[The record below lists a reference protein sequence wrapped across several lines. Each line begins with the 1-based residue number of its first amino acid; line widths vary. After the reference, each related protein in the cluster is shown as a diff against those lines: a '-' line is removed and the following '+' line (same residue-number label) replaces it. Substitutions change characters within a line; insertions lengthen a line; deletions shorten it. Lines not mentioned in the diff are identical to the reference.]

1 MRVVHGCNN
10 QRGTWATCHCPI
22 GDREEHSR
30 PRRRSI
36 GEERKEP
43 SVTRTTTLTMLAAI
57 TLIAAACVGS
67 TDNSASDEATTE
79 APPSTTTSTSRPPTA
94 EAASSALPTGPSA
107 LDDPGSAEFPEPLVP
122 LAEII
127 SGGPPPDGIPPI
139 DDPVFLDVAD
149 NLEILDPAEPVVALE
164 VNGDARAYPIRAM
177 IWHEIVNDTVG
188 GVPVSVTYCPLCNS
202 AVTYRRVIDGVETTF
217 GTSGRLFASALVMYD
232 RATESL
238 WTHFDGKAVVGVL
251 TGTQLEAI
259 GSPLMAW
266 GDFVAAYPAGKVL
279 DWNST
284 GFRRDYGRNP
294 YEGYDDDSTQPFL
307 FRGALDDRGLAKQR
321 VVGIALDDEAVAYDL
336 NALSEGEATA
346 TNIIVAERKLVIL
359 WKAGQASALDEGILQ
374 DGRDVGSVGVFSR
387 VVDGQTLTFVADG
400 DQFVDEETRSVWLIS
415 GEAIS
420 GPHEG
425 STLDRIEH
433 LDTFWFSWS
442 TYQPETILIGG

>member
-1 MRVVHGCNN
+1 
-10 QRGTWATCHCPI
+10 
-22 GDREEHSR
+22 
-30 PRRRSI
+30 
-36 GEERKEP
+36 
-43 SVTRTTTLTMLAAI
+43 MLATFAAI
-57 TLIAAACVGS
+57 ALFAAACGAS
-67 TDNSASDEATTE
+67 TDDSVTEEATGATTSPTTASTSTTVTEDAASD
-79 APPSTTTSTSRPPTA
+79 
-94 EAASSALPTGPSA
+94 ALPTGPSA
-107 LDDPGSAEFPEPLVP
+107 LDDPGSSEFPEPLVP

-188 GVPVSVTYCPLCNS
+188 SVPVSVTYCPLCNS
-202 AVTYRRVIDGVETTF
+202 AVTYRREINGVETTF

-238 WTHFDGKAVVGVL
+238 WTHFDGQAVVGVL

-266 GDFVAAYPAGKVL
+266 GDFRFAYPTGKIL
-279 DWNST
+279 DWNES
-284 GFRRDYGRNP
+284 GFSRDYGRNP
-294 YEGYDDDSTQPFL
+294 YEGYDDDTTQPFL

-321 VVGIALDDEAVAYDL
+321 VVGIVVDDEAVAYDL
-336 NALSEGEATA
+336 NLLTDGEATA
-346 TNIIVAERKLVIL
+346 TNIGVADQDLVIL
-359 WKAGQASALDEGILQ
+359 WKAGQASALDTGVLDE
-374 DGRDVGSVGVFSR
+374 GRDVGSVGVFSR
-387 VVDGQTLTFVADG
+387 IVDGRSLTFIAEG
-400 DQFVDEETRSVWLIS
+400 EQFVDEETGSVWLIS

-420 GPHEG
+420 GTFEG
-425 STLDRIEH
+425 SRLELVEH

-442 TYQPETILIGG
+442 TYQPDTVLIEE

>member
-1 MRVVHGCNN
+1 M
-10 QRGTWATCHCPI
+10 
-22 GDREEHSR
+22 
-30 PRRRSI
+30 
-36 GEERKEP
+36 
-43 SVTRTTTLTMLAAI
+43 TRNTMLMMFGAI
-57 TLIAAACVGS
+57 ALVAAACGASV
-67 TDNSASDEATTE
+67 DDSAAEETTTQ
-79 APPSTTTSTSRPPTA
+79 APSSTTASTPTTVTA
-94 EAASSALPTGPSA
+94 EAASSALPAGPSA
-107 LDDPGSAEFPEPLVP
+107 LDDPGSGEFPEPLVP
-122 LAEII
+122 LGDII

-139 DDPVFLDVAD
+139 DDPVFLDIAS
-149 NLEILDPAEPVVALE
+149 NLEILDPTEPVVALE
-164 VNGDARAYPIRAM
+164 INGDARAYPIRAM

-202 AVTYRRVIDGVETTF
+202 AVTYRREINGVETTF

-251 TGTQLEAI
+251 TGTQLEAM

-266 GDFVAAYPAGKVL
+266 GDFVTAYPTGQVL
-279 DWNST
+279 DWNET

-294 YEGYDDDSTQPFL
+294 YEGYDDDTTQPFL

-321 VVGIALDDEAVAYDL
+321 VVGIAMDDEAVAYDL
-336 NALSEGEATA
+336 NTLSNGEASA
-346 TNIIVAERKLVIL
+346 TNIIVAEQDLVIF

-387 VVDGQTLTFVADG
+387 IADGRSLTFSTQG
-400 DQFVDEETRSVWLIS
+400 DQFVDEETGSVWLIS

-420 GPHEG
+420 GSLKG
-425 STLDRIEH
+425 SSLDRIEH

-442 TYQPETILIGG
+442 TYQPDTVLIEG

>member
-1 MRVVHGCNN
+1 M
-10 QRGTWATCHCPI
+10 
-22 GDREEHSR
+22 
-30 PRRRSI
+30 
-36 GEERKEP
+36 
-43 SVTRTTTLTMLAAI
+43 LTMLAAI
-57 TLIAAACVGS
+57 ALVAAAC
-67 TDNSASDEATTE
+67 SASVDDSAPAETTPE
-79 APPSTTTSTSRPPTA
+79 APSSTTASTPTTVTA
-94 EAASSALPTGPSA
+94 EAASSALPAGPSA

-122 LAEII
+122 LGEII

-139 DDPVFLDVAD
+139 EDPVFLDVAD

-164 VNGDARAYPIRAM
+164 INGDARAYPIRAM

-202 AVTYRRVIDGVETTF
+202 AVTYRREVNGVETTF

-251 TGTQLEAI
+251 TGAQLEAI

-266 GDFVAAYPAGKVL
+266 GDFVGAYPEGKVL
-279 DWNST
+279 DWTET

-294 YEGYDDDSTQPFL
+294 YEGYDDDTTQPFL

-321 VVGIALDDEAVAYDL
+321 VVGIALNDEAVAYDL
-336 NALSEGEATA
+336 DTLSVGEASA
-346 TNIIVAERKLVIL
+346 TNIVVADEDLVIF
-359 WKAGQASALDEGILQ
+359 WKAGQASALDEGILNE
-374 DGRDVGSVGVFSR
+374 GRDVGSVGVFSR
-387 VVDGQTLTFVADG
+387 IVDGRTLTFSTQG
-400 DQFVDEETRSVWLIS
+400 DQFVDDETGSVWLIS

-420 GPHEG
+420 GSLKG
-425 STLDRIEH
+425 SSLDRIEH

-442 TYQPETILIGG
+442 TYQPETVLIEG